1 VSEAILSNAGAVH
14 CTLLPAVPHEG
25 AAAQLP
31 IVRNVADGAAL
42 SASTQRM
49 QRDELV
55 EFDAGLLGEELAAVL
70 EGRVDIVAADEHYVL
85 SAGEAILI
93 PPREARRYRCI
104 SPGCVL
110 YRVTCNA
117 EANKEPQQ

>member
-1 VSEAILSNAGAVH
+1 MSEAIPSNAGAAH
-14 CTLLPAVPHEG
+14 CTLLPAIPSEG
-25 AAAQLP
+25 VAAQLP
-31 IVRNVADGAAL
+31 VQRNVADGAAL

-49 QRDELV
+49 QCDEQV
-55 EFDAGLLGEELAAVL
+55 ELEAGLLGEELAAVL

-93 PPREARRYRCI
+93 PPREARRYRCVTA
-104 SPGCVL
+104 SCVL

-117 EANKEPQQ
+117 EANKGPQE